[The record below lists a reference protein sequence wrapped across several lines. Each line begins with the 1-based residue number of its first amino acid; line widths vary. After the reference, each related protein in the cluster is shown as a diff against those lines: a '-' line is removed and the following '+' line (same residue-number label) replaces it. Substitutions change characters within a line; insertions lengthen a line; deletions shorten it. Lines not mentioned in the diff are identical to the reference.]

1 MVIGA
6 FRGERGRFGGE
17 RGRFSG
23 IGEKSCVE
31 YTLLKEGVEN
41 SLWEEGKGW

>member
-6 FRGERGRFGGE
+6 FRGERGRFGEE

-31 YTLLKEGVEN
+31 YALLKEGVEN

>member
-6 FRGERGRFGGE
+6 FRGEKGRFGEE
-17 RGRFSG
+17 RERFSG

-31 YTLLKEGVEN
+31 CVVLKEGVEE
-41 SLWEEGKGW
+41 SLWEEREGR

>member
-6 FRGERGRFGGE
+6 FRGERGRFGEE

-31 YTLLKEGVEN
+31 CVVLKEGVEE
-41 SLWEEGKGW
+41 SLWEERKGR